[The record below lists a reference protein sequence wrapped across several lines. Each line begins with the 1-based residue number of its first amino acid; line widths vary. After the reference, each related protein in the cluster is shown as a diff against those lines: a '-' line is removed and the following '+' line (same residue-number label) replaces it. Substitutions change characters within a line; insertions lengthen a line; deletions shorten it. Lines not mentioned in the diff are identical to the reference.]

1 MYFKKVIILVFVL
14 VSSLLSD
21 IKGPL
26 EKIYEKKYENLN
38 HFKAMYV
45 AIDFDNGGWVYGYA
59 YNHINEDEAEEA
71 ARKSCIRQKRKS
83 DINGYCKLYATGD
96 RVLGL

>member
-1 MYFKKVIILVFVL
+1 MYLKKITILAFIL
-14 VSSLLSD
+14 TSSLLAD

-26 EKIYEKKYENLN
+26 EKIYEKKYANLN

-45 AIDFDNGGWVYGYA
+45 AIDFDNGRWVYGYA
-59 YNHINEDEAEEA
+59 YNHINEDEAEKD
-71 ARKSCIRQKRKS
+71 ARKSCIIQKRKS
-83 DINGYCKLYATGD
+83 DINGYCKLYATGN